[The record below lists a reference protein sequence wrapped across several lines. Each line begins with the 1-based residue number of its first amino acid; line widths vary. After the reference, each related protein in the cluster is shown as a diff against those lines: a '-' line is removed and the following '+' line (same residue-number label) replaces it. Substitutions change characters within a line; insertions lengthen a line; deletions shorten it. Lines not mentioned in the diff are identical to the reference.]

1 MTMMTKADIRTDLG
15 WSDEMIG
22 SLLQSPDS
30 TK

>member
-30 TK
+30 TR